1 MEPNQDQNKNIPA
14 LGSVCIIVARD
25 NRINLLL
32 LSNVLHLEHNTDTN
46 EIHVVN
52 LGCR

>member
-1 MEPNQDQNKNIPA
+1 MEPNQEQNKTTPA
-14 LGSVCIIVARD
+14 LGPVCLLVARD

-32 LSNVLHLEHNTDTN
+32 LSNVIHLEHNDDTN

-52 LGCR
+52 LEGR

>member
-14 LGSVCIIVARD
+14 LGSVCMIVARD
-25 NRINLLL
+25 DRINLLL
-32 LSNVLHLEHNTDTN
+32 LSNVLHLEHNDDTN

-52 LGCR
+52 LGSR